1 MPGSLNLSKIST
13 TEIQTNEIRSLD
25 PNISISLLNT
35 DIKLQQL
42 SSDPVSATA
51 GQLYYNTTDNVIK
64 FYNGTEWLNV
74 SGGDIVLENL
84 SSDPVSANTGQLYYN
99 TTDNVIKFYNGTE
112 WLNTSQGST
121 DPNFFENDV
130 VLTSSY
136 TITTNKNALTAG
148 PVTVANGVII
158 TVPEGSTWTIV

>member
-1 MPGSLNLSKIST
+1 MPSKLYIDEILSSSVNT
-13 TEIQTNEIRSLD
+13 S
-25 PNISISLLNT
+25 ISISNT

-51 GQLYYNTTDNVIK
+51 
-64 FYNGTEWLNV
+64 
-74 SGGDIVLENL
+74 
-84 SSDPVSANTGQLYYN
+84 GQLYYN

>member
-13 TEIQTNEIRSLD
+13 TEIETNEIRSLD
-25 PNISISLLNT
+25 ANVSISISNT

-51 GQLYYNTTDNVIK
+51 GQLYYNTNDNVIR

-74 SGGDIVLENL
+74 S
-84 SSDPVSANTGQLYYN
+84 
-99 TTDNVIKFYNGTE
+99 
-112 WLNTSQGST
+112 QGST
-121 DPNFFENDV
+121 DSNFFENDV

-158 TVPEGSTWTIV
+158 TVPAGSTWTIV

>member
-25 PNISISLLNT
+25 ANVSISISNT

-51 GQLYYNTTDNVIK
+51 GQLYYNTNDNVIR

-74 SGGDIVLENL
+74 S
-84 SSDPVSANTGQLYYN
+84 
-99 TTDNVIKFYNGTE
+99 
-112 WLNTSQGST
+112 QGST
-121 DPNFFENDV
+121 DSNFFENDV

-158 TVPEGSTWTIV
+158 TVPAGSTWTIV

>member
-13 TEIQTNEIRSLD
+13 TEIETNEIRSLD
-25 PNISISLLNT
+25 ANVSISISNT

-51 GQLYYNTTDNVIK
+51 GQLYYNTNDNVIR

-74 SGGDIVLENL
+74 S
-84 SSDPVSANTGQLYYN
+84 
-99 TTDNVIKFYNGTE
+99 
-112 WLNTSQGST
+112 QGST
-121 DPNFFENDV
+121 DSNFFENDV

>member
-13 TEIQTNEIRSLD
+13 TEIETNEIRSLD
-25 PNISISLLNT
+25 ANVSISISNT

-42 SSDPVSATA
+42 SSNPVSATA
-51 GQLYYNTTDNVIK
+51 GQVYYNTTDNVIK

-74 SGGDIVLENL
+74 S
-84 SSDPVSANTGQLYYN
+84 
-99 TTDNVIKFYNGTE
+99 
-112 WLNTSQGST
+112 QGST
-121 DPNFFENDV
+121 DSNFFENDV

-158 TVPEGSTWTIV
+158 TVPAGSTWTIV